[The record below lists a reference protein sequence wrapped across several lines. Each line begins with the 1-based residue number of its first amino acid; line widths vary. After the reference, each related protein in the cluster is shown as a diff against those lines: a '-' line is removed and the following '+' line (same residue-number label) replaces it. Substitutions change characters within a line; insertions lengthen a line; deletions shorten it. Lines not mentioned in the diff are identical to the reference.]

1 MFHPFPDPVLVLQ
14 LFNLALNLATQ
25 ILFDEM
31 HNSERIDISLKQSEA
46 SRKPFLLW
54 FRHNLLLSESM
65 AFLMF
70 LRKVILSVQ
79 VQKFTMCKNYNLAD
93 NGRGS
98 PAAAGGDG
106 YLTFLILIVTV

>member
-1 MFHPFPDPVLVLQ
+1 
-14 LFNLALNLATQ
+14 
-25 ILFDEM
+25 
-31 HNSERIDISLKQSEA
+31 
-46 SRKPFLLW
+46 
-54 FRHNLLLSESM
+54 M